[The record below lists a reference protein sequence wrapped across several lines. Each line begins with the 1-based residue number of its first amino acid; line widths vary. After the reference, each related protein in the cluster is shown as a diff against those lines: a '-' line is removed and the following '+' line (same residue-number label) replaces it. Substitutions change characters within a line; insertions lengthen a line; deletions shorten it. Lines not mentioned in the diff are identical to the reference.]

1 MSSKHA
7 YLTTTVLVLVQN
19 DKFIYLFNQ
28 SDITDL
34 KDFVNCTKFAQYTA
48 EVINGQWQCVGPC
61 KTNPDYCH
69 QHGKCLNNI
78 KEGPV
83 CR

>member
-1 MSSKHA
+1 MINLSLFLSSFF
-7 YLTTTVLVLVQN
+7 Y
-19 DKFIYLFNQ
+19 Q

-34 KDFVNCTKFAQYTA
+34 KPYVNCTQFANYTA
-48 EVINGQWQCVGPC
+48 EISNGQWQCVGPC

-69 QHGKCLNNI
+69 QHGQCVNEILK
-78 KEGPV
+78 GPI